1 MKILTSYSR
10 DHITPSLILPQ
21 QKWFSYLNQTT
32 FLGYGLGA
40 NRIPCYY
47 KLVPKRKIPTCIIA
61 LHTYEVYSFLR
72 SVKL

>member
-10 DHITPSLILPQ
+10 DHITPSLIFPK

-32 FLGYGLGA
+32 FSGYGLRA

-47 KLVPKRKIPTCIIA
+47 KLVKIPTYIIG
-61 LHTYEVYSFLR
+61 LHTYEVFSFLK
-72 SVKL
+72 SVSL